1 MCLNF
6 KKIDKNNKTL
16 LGLKA
21 RSVNEL
27 KKIPESHIFKIT
39 VSLTPKQC
47 LEETYYN
54 IASSLISW
62 VWKKYY
68 SKKI

>member
-1 MCLNF
+1 MCLNL

-27 KKIPESHIFKIT
+27 KKIPESQIFKCT
-39 VSLTPKQC
+39 VSLSLKQC
-47 LEETYYN
+47 LEEINYKITM
-54 IASSLISW
+54 SSW
-62 VWKKYY
+62 V
-68 SKKI
+68 